1 MLRIECRY
9 EGGMMKCRGGG
20 KQRNLQEIPGQCEK
34 DFSFLVLCFCLCSGV
49 WKVVW
54 SQQAF
59 SGVLQTELV

>member
-1 MLRIECRY
+1 
-9 EGGMMKCRGGG
+9 MMKCRGGG